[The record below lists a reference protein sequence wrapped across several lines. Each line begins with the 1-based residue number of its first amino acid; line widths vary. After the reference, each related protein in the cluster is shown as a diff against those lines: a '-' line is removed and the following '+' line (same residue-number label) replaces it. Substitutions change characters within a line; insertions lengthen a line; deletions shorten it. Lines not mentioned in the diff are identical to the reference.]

1 MFYVSTVIENEFHEE
16 FDKLGGG
23 GGGGQISFFFPR
35 CLSLEKVTKEN
46 P

>member
-1 MFYVSTVIENEFHEE
+1 MFYVSTITENEFHEE

-23 GGGGQISFFFPR
+23 GVKSPFFPR
-35 CLSLEKVTKEN
+35 CLGLEKVTKEN

>member
-1 MFYVSTVIENEFHEE
+1 MFYLSTIIENEFHEE
-16 FDKLGGG
+16 FDKL